1 MTNTAQPA
9 SRVQP
14 QFTVYRLWFTVE
26 VETPLELPPWPG
38 SALRGALLGA
48 LRRHYC
54 IAPDDPDPGHSMRC
68 PVCWLM
74 AREDPDWRWGKT
86 PARPYTI
93 DLDPVHHALGHRYAP
108 GDRFGFGVTLFGVAI
123 NLLPYL
129 ILAVPEMGRM
139 GVGRRLEENGGRRGR
154 FALYQVEAV
163 HPLTGEREIVL
174 APGSR
179 TVHTPTLAAHE
190 GGVMAHYE
198 ALLAQVRPSGRV
210 QVRFLTPTRLVH
222 QKRLVKVP
230 HFRPLFGRALDR
242 IEALY
247 SMYGERRDS
256 TQVPGMPPVM
266 DVPGWLRVADDV
278 RLVEYDVRWVDLRS
292 GSRRTGRVTPTGG
305 FVGRAVYESD
315 RWDDFLPVLIWAQA
329 VHVGKDAVKGNGE
342 IQWSVVSEQ

>member
-1 MTNTAQPA
+1 MSHISNHPGQPA
-9 SRVQP
+9 DP
-14 QFTVYRLWFTVE
+14 LFTVHRLWFTVE
-26 VETPLELPPWPG
+26 VQTALELPPWPG

-54 IAPDDPDPGHSMRC
+54 IAPNDPDPGHSMRC

-74 AREDPDWRWGKT
+74 AREDSDWRWGKT

-93 DLDPVHHALGHRYAP
+93 DLDPIHHALGHRYRP
-108 GDRFGFGVTLFGVAI
+108 GERFGFGITLFGHAI

-154 FALYQVEAV
+154 FTLHQVEAV

-179 TVHTPTLAAHE
+179 TVHTPTLAVKE
-190 GGVMAHYE
+190 GDVMARYE
-198 ALLAQVRPSGRV
+198 TLVGQVRQSGRV

-222 QKRLVKVP
+222 RGRLVKVP
-230 HFRPLFGRALDR
+230 EFRPLFGRALDR
-242 IEALY
+242 IEALF
-247 SMYGERRDS
+247 SMYGERPDS
-256 TQVPGMPPVM
+256 SQVPGMAPVT
-266 DVPGWLRVADDV
+266 DVPGWLQAAEEV
-278 RLVEYDVRWVDLRS
+278 RLVEHDVRWIDLRS

-305 FVGRAVYESD
+305 FIGQAVYESD
-315 RWDDFLPVLIWAQA
+315 HWEDFLPVLLWGQV
-329 VHVGKDAVKGNGE
+329 VHVGKDAVKGNGM
-342 IQWSVVSEQ
+342 VAVG

>member
-1 MTNTAQPA
+1 MDTNTPPDL
-9 SRVQP
+9 REQP

-26 VETPLELPPWPG
+26 VETPLEVPPWPG
-38 SALRGALLGA
+38 SALRGALLSA

-54 IAPDDPDPGHSMRC
+54 TAPNDPDPGHSMRC

-74 AREDPDWRWGKT
+74 AREDPDWRWGRT

-93 DLDPVHHALGHRYAP
+93 DLDPIHHALGHRYQP
-108 GDRFGFGVTLFGVAI
+108 GERFGFGVTLFGVAI

-139 GVGRRLEENGGRRGR
+139 GVGRRLAENNGRRGR
-154 FALYQVEAV
+154 FTLHQVEAV
-163 HPLTGEREIVL
+163 HPLTGAREVIL
-174 APGSR
+174 PPGSR
-179 TVHTPTLAAHE
+179 TVHTPTLFIHE
-190 GGVMAHYE
+190 HDVISHA
-198 ALLAQVRPSGRV
+198 GRILERARQTRRV
-210 QVRFLTPTRLVH
+210 EVRFLTPTRLVH

-247 SMYGERRDS
+247 SMYGERQDS

-266 DVPGWLRVADDV
+266 DVPGWLRAAEDV
-278 RLVEYDVRWVDLRS
+278 RLVEYDVRWVDLKS

-305 FVGRAVYESD
+305 FIGRAVYEFEQ
-315 RWDDFLPVLIWAQA
+315 WNELLPVLVWGQA
-329 VHVGKDAVKGNGE
+329 VHVGKDVVKGNGG
-342 IQWSVVSEQ
+342 VVVGG